1 MSYLKFDKT
10 VMINLEESLTREV
23 LRTNRLGAYHCTT
36 VVDCNTRKYHGLL
49 VMPVPQLDNENHVL
63 LSSFDE
69 TVIQHGA
76 EFNLGLHKYGG
87 NSFSPNGHKYIRE
100 FSSETVPR
108 TVYRVGG
115 VIISKEKV
123 FSMYENRILIKYTL
137 EDAHSPTT
145 LRFRPFLAFRS
156 VKELTHA
163 NGNVDQSYTE
173 VTNGIKTC
181 MYPGYPEL
189 YMQFNKKVKF
199 VYEPYWYNGIEYPK
213 EQERGYPYQED
224 LYVPGYF
231 ELPIKKGETIV
242 FSAGVD
248 SVATTRL
255 KSLFDAEVKSRT
267 PRTSFFNCL
276 KNSAQQFYFRP
287 QKDDAYLLAGYPWF
301 KVRARDLFVSL
312 PGCTLSIQDPVRFEK
327 IMCTASDALHAYMEE
342 GKLDKVIH
350 EIDQPDVPLWAVWA
364 IQQYAKAEGLEKTR
378 SLYGELIREIIDYI
392 CGQKSP
398 KMRLME
404 NGLLFADGKD
414 RAITWMNSTINGFPV
429 VPRSGYIVEFNAL
442 WYNLLRFYCELM
454 GNEPQPDLDPIIA
467 SIEKSFP
474 EVFVNGFNYLFDYVN
489 GTTVD
494 WSVRPNMIFA
504 VALPYS
510 PLTRLQKR
518 SVLDIVTKELLTPK
532 GLRSLSPKSEGYKP
546 YYVGPQYERDLAY
559 HQGTAWPWLL
569 GAYLEAYLRVFGKGG
584 VPFAER
590 MLISLEEEMSLHC
603 IGTIPELFDGN
614 PPFIGRGAISFAM
627 NVAAILRVVD
637 LLKKYN
643 AE

>member
-36 VVDCNTRKYHGLL
+36 VVDCKTRKYHGLL

-327 IMCTASDALHAYMEE
+327 IMCTASDALRAFMGE

-378 SLYGELIREIIDYI
+378 SLYSELIREIIDYI

-518 SVLDIVTKELLTPK
+518 SVLDIVTKELRTPK
-532 GLRSLSPKSEGYKP
+532 GLRSLSPKSGGYKP
-546 YYVGPQYERDLAY
+546 YYVGPQYQRDLAY

-569 GAYLEAYLRVFGKGG
+569 GAYLEAYLRVFGKSG
-584 VPFAER
+584 VAFAER
-590 MLISLEEEMSLHC
+590 MLIGLEEEMSLHC

-614 PPFIGRGAISFAM
+614 PPFTGRGAVSFAM

-637 LLKKYN
+637 LLKQYN